1 MNRSTTI
8 RPLVAAVA
16 AAPLASFAALP
27 EGVATGITAAQ
38 TDGLVAVGLL
48 AAMGAAV
55 FLIVKVLR
63 RLGIMG

>member
-1 MNRSTTI
+1 MNRFATI
-8 RPLVAAVA
+8 RAFGVAIA
-16 AAPLASFAALP
+16 AAPLSAFAALP
-27 EGVATGITAAQ
+27 EGVSTGVTSAQ
-38 TDGLVAVGLL
+38 TDGMTAVGLL

>member
-1 MNRSTTI
+1 MTKIRSLI
-8 RPLVAAVA
+8 AAAAFAPVAA
-16 AAPLASFAALP
+16 FAELP
-27 EGVATGITAAQ
+27 SGVATGITGAQ
-38 TDGLVAVGLL
+38 TDALTAVGLL